1 MQRVVIIRVD
11 SRKQLMLNDNTHL
24 LRCQTAS
31 HLHSL
36 LLTSATLNS
45 HANTTKAWL
54 IRGSRTKLLVA
65 CSPKTDPCVMRVY
78 QAAMVKETFD
88 EQDET

>member
-1 MQRVVIIRVD
+1 MSFDHGGIQ
-11 SRKQLMLNDNTHL
+11 MNFFPFL
-24 LRCQTAS
+24 L
-31 HLHSL
+31 
-36 LLTSATLNS
+36 
-45 HANTTKAWL
+45 KAM
-54 IRGSRTKLLVA
+54 A

>member
-1 MQRVVIIRVD
+1 MRPVHGMAEVYSGINWLSEVGY
-11 SRKQLMLNDNTHL
+11 LPFTVWYAAN
-24 LRCQTAS
+24 AS
-31 HLHSL
+31 MRL
-36 LLTSATLNS
+36 APF
-45 HANTTKAWL
+45 AA
-54 IRGSRTKLLVA
+54 VA